1 MSTITRRQVASGAA
15 WAVPVLAVGAAA
27 PAMAASPHCPGLT
40 VSSATAIRGGVTLV
54 LSVSNPNAAYSITSF
69 TTVAGSYRILNWSPI
84 PSALGGASVTLD
96 GAGVINLGND
106 YAGPYTVSYIVSGPS
121 GVQCVGSLSF
131 TSVR

>member
-1 MSTITRRQVASGAA
+1 MSNVTRRQVATGAA

-27 PAMAASPHCPGLT
+27 PAMAASATCPVLS

-54 LSVSNPNAAYSITSF
+54 LSVANPNPAYSITSF
-69 TTVAGSYRILNWSPI
+69 TTVPGSYRILNWSPI

-106 YAGPYTVSYIVSGPS
+106 YAGPYTVSYVVSGPS